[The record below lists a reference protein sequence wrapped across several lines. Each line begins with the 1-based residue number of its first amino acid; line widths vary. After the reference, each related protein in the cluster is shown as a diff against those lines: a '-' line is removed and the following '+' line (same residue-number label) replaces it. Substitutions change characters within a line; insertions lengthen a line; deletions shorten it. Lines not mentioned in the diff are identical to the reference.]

1 MHDFQD
7 LQAKLEP
14 PRDLDAL
21 RIRIQE
27 EVEIPHQKREREL
40 EREIAKF
47 RKLYFEAKREKE
59 VSESRREQNE
69 TDRKIEVA
77 VSQSSQTK
85 LINTLR
91 KQIDVL
97 RAKLVQSDYK
107 EDQDVSSLRA
117 KVTELK
123 IRNEQLESEI
133 LSCRKDK
140 NEVVVRLEE
149 EKLRH
154 VHESASWETKT
165 NRALSDA
172 KEFERK
178 NLRLLERLEK
188 ANSTL
193 EKTRNTLNEKD
204 RLLKKQEQQRDSE
217 RETHRKT
224 VTNFEIEMSTLQS
237 KAESERLESCRRVES
252 LKRTLEETTRLK
264 EQELEDMRRREKILI
279 QERDEARK
287 ELNSHNVE
295 TRRERTLLR
304 SEVESLSRELESV
317 HNNFNARRD
326 KFEEQLSS
334 CRQERDDAVKQK
346 LNAESRLKHLEQ
358 KLKLNSERASDA
370 IVQKQRFEEKLRTLR
385 SRMQNLAKRNEEL
398 SLSEKKLRLEASAAI
413 TEKSN
418 SMENLRHVYKQ
429 FNMEKEE
436 EHAKHYSDLESEVKM
451 LRTQDEKMRGV
462 MRTILGRAKER
473 VLATEKKAHKIN
485 RKFQKMKQKLSRE
498 RSEFETYRKSQ
509 EANVEKLWN
518 RIKVLEEKE
527 EMM

>member
-304 SEVESLSRELESV
+304 SEV
-317 HNNFNARRD
+317 D
-326 KFEEQLSS
+326 
-334 CRQERDDAVKQK
+334 
-346 LNAESRLKHLEQ
+346 
-358 KLKLNSERASDA
+358 
-370 IVQKQRFEEKLRTLR
+370 
-385 SRMQNLAKRNEEL
+385 
-398 SLSEKKLRLEASAAI
+398 
-413 TEKSN
+413 
-418 SMENLRHVYKQ
+418 
-429 FNMEKEE
+429 
-436 EHAKHYSDLESEVKM
+436 
-451 LRTQDEKMRGV
+451 GV
-462 MRTILGRAKER
+462 
-473 VLATEKKAHKIN
+473 
-485 RKFQKMKQKLSRE
+485 
-498 RSEFETYRKSQ
+498 
-509 EANVEKLWN
+509 
-518 RIKVLEEKE
+518 
-527 EMM
+527 